1 MKRIIVG
8 LAASAALFVGG
19 APTASADKA
28 AVSYHV
34 RCTGAGTWTVNQLG
48 AYADLLVPSYTCK
61 TADASVD
68 DGNNVHLDTFDWS
81 DTNTYRVTLLAAGV
95 WTQNTFAAVAF
106 RGSTPIGPMVATS
119 GILNATF
126 HQPNVTVPGT
136 AVEVHRGTG
145 SCGSHCYKVDVT
157 WTHAHDRMP

>member
-1 MKRIIVG
+1 MKRLTIGIVACAAVLG
-8 LAASAALFVGG
+8 ASAPV
-19 APTASADKA
+19 ASADKA

-48 AYADLLVPSYTCK
+48 SYADLLIPSYTCK

-68 DGNNVHLDTFDWS
+68 DGSNVHLDTFDWS
-81 DTNTYRVTLLAAGV
+81 GTNAYRVNLLAAGV
-95 WTQNTFAAVAF
+95 WSQNTFAAEAF
-106 RGSTPIGPMVATS
+106 RGGTPIGPMVATS

-126 HQPNVTVPGT
+126 HQLNVSEPGT

-145 SCGSHCYKVDVT
+145 SCGTHCYKVDVT
-157 WTHAHDRMP
+157 WTHVIDRMP